1 MRKVNDNV
9 TVGERIRALR
19 KSLKM
24 NQNEFGDK
32 IGLASN
38 TITNYETDRRNPSN
52 QVLELICR
60 EFSVNES
67 WLRTGEGSMFVEL
80 PEEDEYFKAAAQIA
94 KSNDKLVMQA
104 IIEYWKLDDNGKK
117 LLKDF
122 IVNIAEKSKE

>member
-80 PEEDEYFKAAAQIA
+80 PEEDEYFKAATQIA
-94 KSNDKLVMQA
+94 KSNDKLIMQA
-104 IIEYWKLDDNGKK
+104 IIEYWKLDDNGKN